1 MAYIKKLVKSQ
12 ALRTFQTILNAAQ
25 NTFCSASRT
34 IDGCRPPGKYCRY
47 HTKGTGS
54 RAIVVFG
61 TSNMIRSSSTAL
73 HVQGFEYQQDSKTIF
88 WWVLISLSKEIMS
101 QDCKGQ
107 CFLKQQSKDISCLDS
122 WSFGYLTS
130 QHKQIQVSL
139 WAIGFCTLQRPVHI
153 GLSLQALEDA
163 PALDKPISSYARIN
177 FLLTT
182 MEIIFFKLIIWYHI

>member
-61 TSNMIRSSSTAL
+61 TSNMIRSSTTAL
-73 HVQGFEYQQDSKTIF
+73 HVQDFEYQQDSKTIF

-107 CFLKQQSKDISCLDS
+107 CFLKQQGKDISCLDS

-130 QHKQIQVSL
+130 QHKQIQVIPCEPLGSAL
-139 WAIGFCTLQRPVHI
+139 CNVLSTLVYLCRHLRICPCIGQT
-153 GLSLQALEDA
+153 
-163 PALDKPISSYARIN
+163 Y
-177 FLLTT
+177 
-182 MEIIFFKLIIWYHI
+182 FKLSQDQFPPYHNGNHFF